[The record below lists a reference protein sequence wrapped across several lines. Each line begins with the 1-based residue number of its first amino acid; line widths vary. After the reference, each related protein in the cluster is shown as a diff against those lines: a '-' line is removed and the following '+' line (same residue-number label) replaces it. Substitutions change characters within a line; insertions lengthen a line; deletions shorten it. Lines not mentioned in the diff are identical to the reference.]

1 MARAETLLRS
11 ALARYE
17 EIGELN
23 SSVLMCQVELAM
35 TRAFQGDL
43 VEAVELCEDVR
54 QVCED
59 HGERWAR
66 AYALYVL
73 AYAAWR
79 EGDPA
84 RARALLTDC
93 LSGAHAFH
101 DLLGSVLT
109 IELLALVT
117 ATEGDPA
124 EAAVLQGAAAAMW
137 PSVGLPLF
145 GSAYYN
151 APHEL
156 CEAIAREQLGDVRY
170 EECVRRGARLGRD
183 AAVVL
188 ALGRCG
194 DRALDAVPTPR
205 GPVRYATATLA
216 LGMQQPAAPP
226 TRKGGETAG

>member
-1 MARAETLLRS
+1 M
-11 ALARYE
+11 
-17 EIGELN
+17 G
-23 SSVLMCQVELAM
+23 QVELAM

-43 VEAVELCEDVR
+43 AQAVTLCEDVR

-66 AYALYVL
+66 TYAVYVL

-79 EGDPA
+79 EDDPA
-84 RARALLTDC
+84 SARELLTDS

-124 EAAVLQGAAAAMW
+124 EAALLQGAAAAMW

-151 APHEL
+151 GPHEQ
-156 CEAIAREQLGDVRY
+156 CEAMAREQLGDGRY
-170 EECVRRGARLGRD
+170 EECVRQGARLGRD
-183 AAVVL
+183 ATVVR
-188 ALGRCG
+188 ALGRC
-194 DRALDAVPTPR
+194 RERSLDAMPAPR
-205 GPVRYATATLA
+205 GPVRHATATLA
-216 LGMQQPAAPP
+216 LNVHQPANTHEPAASP